1 MDRCKLD
8 LHLIHLDLGCM
19 LKAEGK
25 GPVWFRDVCIS
36 KFLHGQGV
44 CWRFGEIFQVF
55 KLGRVDSQAFWM
67 GRRESCYC
75 GHCSLEFKGNKY
87 SSCFKH

>member
-25 GPVWFRDVCIS
+25 GPVWFRDVCVS
-36 KFLHGQGV
+36 KFLLGQGV
-44 CWRFGEIFQVF
+44 CWRFGEAFQVF
-55 KLGRVDSQAFWM
+55 KLGNWIPRHLDGQ
-67 GRRESCYC
+67 
-75 GHCSLEFKGNKY
+75 KGEQLL
-87 SSCFKH
+87 